1 VPNPKRAAAVI
12 SSFAGCWSKTKNE
25 CVQGVRFEQTVRIQS
40 CKAGLVSE
48 IHLNNNRQFLQ
59 QPAASG
65 GYNRR
70 LDKTYSRPPSRA
82 FLPPAAQQRAT
93 FLFHLGNPHLPLR
106 DYLYTVDLIL
116 SMTASG

>member
-48 IHLNNNRQFLQ
+48 IHLNNNRQIPSTTGSQ
-59 QPAASG
+59 
-65 GYNRR
+65 RR
-70 LDKTYSRPPSRA
+70 LQSSA
-82 FLPPAAQQRAT
+82 
-93 FLFHLGNPHLPLR
+93 
-106 DYLYTVDLIL
+106 
-116 SMTASG
+116 